1 MNGATA
7 DPFTRMIRP
16 PKMNSTRH
24 IGTSQYFL
32 RAIRN
37 WQSSLRND
45 ISVLFVAIASELLG
59 HRAGLRPG
67 RIARDPVAR
76 KIGATAQ
83 RQHVLAEEPHD
94 QADRR
99 DAEKEHGA
107 DDQRAHHA
115 MQ

>member
-16 PKMNSTRH
+16 PKMNSTRN
-24 IGTSQYFL
+24 IGSSQYFL

-45 ISVLFVAIASELLG
+45 ITILLVAPASELVG
-59 HRAGLRPG
+59 HRAGLRSG
-67 RIARDPVAR
+67 RIPHDPVAR
-76 KIGATAQ
+76 QIGAPAQ

-94 QADRR
+94 QADRG
-99 DAEKEHGA
+99 DAEEEYGT
-107 DDQRAHHA
+107 DDQ
-115 MQ
+115 